1 MHSRQ
6 GRVHLL
12 QQASWPC
19 IRALQ
24 GWLDFCLHTW
34 LGMPARGM
42 HQHNQWRP
50 LQEGSGPKMVRHLK
64 VHIGYACSTGHGEI
78 QPAELSSCIAL
89 LAVLLLNGCCRPPTR
104 AAGDTGLSSEKMLS
118 VSWHAKDRVVRATV
132 HACKEKVDDL
142 RSYDGIAYGHRAI
155 EVCLQAKFTACSIT

>member
-6 GRVHLL
+6 GRVHTL

-19 IRALQ
+19 SALQ

-50 LQEGSGPKMVRHLK
+50 LQEGSGPKMVGISKSTLDMLAAQNRVKVNLLSCHL
-64 VHIGYACSTGHGEI
+64 ASPCF
-78 QPAELSSCIAL
+78 QSC
-89 LAVLLLNGCCRPPTR
+89 C
-104 AAGDTGLSSEKMLS
+104 
-118 VSWHAKDRVVRATV
+118 
-132 HACKEKVDDL
+132 
-142 RSYDGIAYGHRAI
+142 
-155 EVCLQAKFTACSIT
+155 